1 MKCSIVIG
9 IHGFR
14 PAAWCLQRC
23 LHHPQAACALGKNVH
38 SFTMCPHRLRMKSAL
53 RSRLFRPN
61 LRSNPAGMSFVQAH
75 YHPFLFTMMLL
86 SGTAELGLTAF
97 LVNAGNTNGTWPS
110 PRYHA
115 LLLFILFNATWT
127 VLFATAYMLWLLD
140 SAKHVLANIASSIFW
155 LSATVVLWG
164 VSAGIFHSTRTG
176 GRCPTSPPI
185 SRCRQSL
192 TVEALAWT
200 EFAISAVAL
209 FFTCIWAGRTSGR
222 RSVRDSRRMV

>member
-1 MKCSIVIG
+1 
-9 IHGFR
+9 
-14 PAAWCLQRC
+14 
-23 LHHPQAACALGKNVH
+23 
-38 SFTMCPHRLRMKSAL
+38 MCPHRLRMKSAL

-155 LSATVVLWG
+155 LSATVVLWVNPFVRSNILLQLNSLQG